1 MTVDDFINEWQND
14 SPTVVAHTS
23 GSTGTPKE
31 ILLSKADM
39 IASAKM
45 TNAFF
50 GITETSR
57 LLLCLS
63 PDYIAGKM
71 MIVRALTAGAE
82 LEVERPSNNVLA
94 DYDGEPFDLVAVV
107 PSQALS
113 LVENPSRLKYINSL
127 IIGGGV
133 VPESLRKSLIS
144 LGVNAYS
151 TYGMTETCSHI
162 ALQKIDA
169 TGSPY
174 EVLPPTTVS
183 IDDRGCLVAELPQF
197 SVEKVVTN
205 DIIELIS
212 STQFRW
218 RGRYDNVINTGGLKV
233 FPEEVEAK
241 IAPLVESRYYIAS
254 RPSDKWGEEIVLVLE
269 RESIS
274 ADEEAKLL
282 QILKSALLPHQ
293 VPKAVIC
300 KYPFDETS
308 TGKIKRT
315 L

>member
-1 MTVDDFINEWQND
+1 MTVEDFIKEWQSD
-14 SPTVVAHTS
+14 SPTVIAHTS
-23 GSTGTPKE
+23 GSTGKPKE
-31 ILLSKADM
+31 IHLCKADM

-45 TNAFF
+45 TNAFL
-50 GITETSR
+50 GITHSSR

-71 MIVRALTAGAE
+71 MIVRALVAGAE
-82 LEVERPSNNVLA
+82 LVTERPSNNVLA

-107 PSQALS
+107 PSQAVS
-113 LVENPSRLKYINSL
+113 LVENPSRLKYIKAV

-133 VPESLRKSLIS
+133 VPESLRQRLVA

-169 TGSPY
+169 ASSPY

-183 IDDRGCLVAELPQF
+183 VDNRGCLVADLPQF
-197 SVEKVVTN
+197 SVGKVVTN
-205 DIIELIS
+205 DIVELLS
-212 STQFRW
+212 PTQFCW

-233 FPEEVEAK
+233 FPEEVEAA
-241 IAPLVESRYYIAS
+241 IAPIMNTRYYIAS
-254 RPSDKWGEEIVLVLE
+254 RPSDKWGEEVVLILE
-269 RESIS
+269 RESI
-274 ADEEAKLL
+274 AANEEAKLL
-282 QILKSALLPHQ
+282 QALKAALPPHQ

-300 KYPFDETS
+300 KYPFVETS
-308 TGKIKRT
+308 TGKVKRI